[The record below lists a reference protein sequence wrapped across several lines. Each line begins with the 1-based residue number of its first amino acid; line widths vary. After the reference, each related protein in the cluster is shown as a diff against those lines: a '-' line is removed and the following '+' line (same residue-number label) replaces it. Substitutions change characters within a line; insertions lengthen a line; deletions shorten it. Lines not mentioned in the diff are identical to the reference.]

1 MSTDRESPY
10 PAYDLGLEAAY
21 RAYCGKDCNIRL
33 TDEMIKEVVEVYCS
47 LGPDPRSRKVKAA
60 CTFEALCRITQTTK
74 EDWERDFGQRLSSDL
89 AEFSAGFFEGVNAG
103 TTQALLCGTAALDPT
118 EPFSTLVHETAHEIL
133 HRTSRRAE
141 TRQTGAQERY
151 SPVARELQRPCCPM
165 DQ

>member
-1 MSTDRESPY
+1 MQSLRAPWGRCDAVAMSNDREGPY
-10 PAYDLGLEAAY
+10 PAYDLGLEAAC

-89 AEFSAGFFEGVNAG
+89 AEFSAGFFEGVNAE
-103 TTQALLCGTAALDPT
+103 QRRRFFAA
-118 EPFSTLVHETAHEIL
+118 
-133 HRTSRRAE
+133 RRH
-141 TRQTGAQERY
+141 
-151 SPVARELQRPCCPM
+151 
-165 DQ
+165 

>member
-1 MSTDRESPY
+1 MCTDRESPY

-74 EDWERDFGQRLSSDL
+74 EDWERDFGPHLGSDL
-89 AEFSAGFFEGVNAG
+89 AEFSAGFFEGVNAE
-103 TTQALLCGTAALDPT
+103 QRRRFFAA
-118 EPFSTLVHETAHEIL
+118 
-133 HRTSRRAE
+133 RRH
-141 TRQTGAQERY
+141 
-151 SPVARELQRPCCPM
+151 
-165 DQ
+165 